1 MESKYI
7 TERVHNVFA
16 NRCAFCSKK
25 TYKKKNTI
33 HNNYQLYTYVKQ
45 DQMSTILGWFFG
57 SKHFWFNRGKKN
69 GRTKNLKQYIV
80 RSIHIFLAK
89 RKMEFLKLSVQ
100 ALQSCT
106 LWFCLGDDHSNS
118 KGYTEQP
125 TLPQNHQRTLWFP
138 FNFFYTFWFSW
149 SYCNW
154 GCLCA
159 STMAWDTPGNVYSI
173 KNILD
178 WETRRTQVSLTAC
191 IDSFTSRLMG
201 KGAHNAP
208 AKSEPCP
215 SSVVLWVLLA
225 WSGSA
230 PRGLSCLFLVC
241 CFEMH
246 QGISHY
252 SPEVCTLLLSVWS
265 LTWALKLFL

>member
-1 MESKYI
+1 MLSK
-7 TERVHNVFA
+7 TKCLPFWGS
-16 NRCAFCSKK
+16 FLDQ
-25 TYKKKNTI
+25 NTSGLI
-33 HNNYQLYTYVKQ
+33 
-45 DQMSTILGWFFG
+45 GE
-57 SKHFWFNRGKKN
+57 KN

-80 RSIHIFLAK
+80 RSIHIFPAK

-100 ALQSCT
+100 ALQSCI
-106 LWFCLGDDHSNS
+106 LWFCFGDDHSNS

-138 FNFFYTFWFSW
+138 FNFFYSFWFSW

-159 STMAWDTPGNVYSI
+159 SPMAWDIPGNVYSI

-191 IDSFTSRLMG
+191 IDSFTSWLMG

-215 SSVVLWVLLA
+215 PSVVLWVLLT
-225 WSGSA
+225 WSRSA
-230 PRGLSCLFLVC
+230 QRGPSCLFLVC

-252 SPEVCTLLLSVWS
+252 SPEVCTPLLSVWS
-265 LTWALKLFL
+265 LTWALKLFWYFFHPCWTEFEWI